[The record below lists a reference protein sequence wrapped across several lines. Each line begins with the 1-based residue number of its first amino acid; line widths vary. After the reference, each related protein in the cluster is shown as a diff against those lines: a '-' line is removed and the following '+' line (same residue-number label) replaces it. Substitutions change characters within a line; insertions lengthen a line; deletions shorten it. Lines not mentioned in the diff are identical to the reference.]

1 MIYHYQ
7 VVYDIRLHSI
17 VWYYNMLCCI
27 IYYTLYRYFTMEVWT
42 SFLLSSI
49 HREVTFQPQVLMPS
63 GSSRAALI
71 QFACIAVGTVLP
83 HNDAFIAFVFLKSW
97 FSFCYSCYIPRFCL
111 LLDEDASGDAIR
123 LLEVDIELRRRWKRI
138 FEQNRL
144 RCKLWLLGQNGEDPR
159 AKVQGMRRH

>member
-83 HNDAFIAFVFLKSW
+83 HNDAFIAFVFLKVDFHFVILVIFQGFACSW
-97 FSFCYSCYIPRFCL
+97 MKMLLVTLSACL
-111 LLDEDASGDAIR
+111 KSTSNSGGSLVEKD
-123 LLEVDIELRRRWKRI
+123 L
-138 FEQNRL
+138 
-144 RCKLWLLGQNGEDPR
+144 
-159 AKVQGMRRH
+159 